1 MVEIVS
7 VVGAAWSYLFR
18 QQLQVSYPHYIDRVY
33 GTKAG
38 PLSDC
43 NPGIVVMLLLCYV
56 CILVVRMVYVRD
68 LVKVGILVYR
78 MMLS

>member
-1 MVEIVS
+1 MSSDPIVGVCIS
-7 VVGAAWSYLFR
+7 IGICE
-18 QQLQVSYPHYIDRVY
+18 VSYPHYIDRVY

-56 CILVVRMVYVRD
+56 CILVVWMVYIRD

-78 MMLS
+78 MMLC